1 MIGGIGIL
9 LTLGEEA
16 EEGAAGEEAEEDEDE
31 DEGGAPPDTEVGR
44 GAIERDRPVEEA
56 GGSED
61 SDGSPLPIDGCMRDA
76 AAAAML
82 KVSLGADEL
91 PSIVGGFALEAWS

>member
-1 MIGGIGIL
+1 M

-16 EEGAAGEEAEEDEDE
+16 EEGAEEEAEEDEDE
-31 DEGGAPPDTEVGR
+31 DEEGGAPPDTEVGR

>member
-1 MIGGIGIL
+1 M

-16 EEGAAGEEAEEDEDE
+16 EEGAEEEAEEDEDE

-76 AAAAML
+76 AAAAAML

-91 PSIVGGFALEAWS
+91 PSIVVGFALEAWS